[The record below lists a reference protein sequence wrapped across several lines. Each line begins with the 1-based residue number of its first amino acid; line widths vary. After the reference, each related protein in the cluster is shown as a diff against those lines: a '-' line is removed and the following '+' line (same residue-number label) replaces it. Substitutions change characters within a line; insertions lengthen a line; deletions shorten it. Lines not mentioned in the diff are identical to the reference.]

1 MREGSL
7 FLPYDEVHVGCWRAQ
22 MRLHIDGVRKF
33 PYNAGIAIRRAA
45 MPAIHEVA
53 TLTSKGQITLPKS
66 IRQALGAD
74 TGSKLAFELRGAE
87 VVVTR
92 ADAEHEDP
100 AIAAFLA
107 LLARDIE
114 AGRNVRG
121 LPEDLARTML
131 EHAGHKV
138 DLGDEFDEDVEI

>member
-1 MREGSL
+1 MG
-7 FLPYDEVHVGCWRAQ
+7 PY
-22 MRLHIDGVRKF
+22 IDKVRII
-33 PYNAGIAIRRAA
+33 PYYTGIAIGRVA
-45 MPAIHEVA
+45 MSVIHEVA

-66 IRQALGAD
+66 IRQALGVD
-74 TGSKLAFELRGAE
+74 TGGKVAFDLRDGE

-100 AIAAFLA
+100 AIAAFLS

-131 EHAGHKV
+131 EHAGHNV
-138 DLGDEFDEDVEI
+138 VLGDDFDEDVAI

>member
-1 MREGSL
+1 
-7 FLPYDEVHVGCWRAQ
+7 
-22 MRLHIDGVRKF
+22 
-33 PYNAGIAIRRAA
+33 

-74 TGSKLAFELRGAE
+74 TGSKLAFELRGSE

-100 AIAAFLA
+100 AIAAFLD

-114 AGRNVRG
+114 AGRHVRG

-138 DLGDEFDEDVEI
+138 DLGDEFDEDVDI

>member
-7 FLPYDEVHVGCWRAQ
+7 FPPYDEVHCWMLENP
-22 MRLHIDGVRKF
+22 MRPHIDEVRKY
-33 PYNAGIAIRRAA
+33 PYNVGVAIRRAS

-74 TGSKLAFELRGAE
+74 TGSKLAFELRGRE

-100 AIAAFLA
+100 AIAAFLT

-138 DLGDEFDEDVEI
+138 DLGDDFDEDVEI